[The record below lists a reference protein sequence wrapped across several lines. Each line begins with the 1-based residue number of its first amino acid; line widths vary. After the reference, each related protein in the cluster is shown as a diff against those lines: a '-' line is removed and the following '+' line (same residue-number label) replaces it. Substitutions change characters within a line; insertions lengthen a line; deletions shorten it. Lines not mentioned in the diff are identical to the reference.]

1 MKRVAVH
8 LLVVL
13 RVAGTAFRNFDESRF
28 DMSIKDGF
36 W

>member
-8 LLVVL
+8 PLVLL

-28 DMSIKDGF
+28 DRNIKDGF